1 MTDGYAFAVASG
13 IPGPVVPAPWL
24 RERME
29 GDAPEF
35 AVVDVQCRLTDP
47 RWGRARYLD
56 GHLPGAVFADMERDL
71 STEKTGTN
79 GRHPLPSVVRMAE
92 VFGRL
97 GIGAETVVCA
107 YDEGSGMFAARLWW
121 MLRHLGHERVTVLD
135 GGLPAWLKAGGAL
148 RAGEETRTARTFVP
162 KPIPERAADVRALEA
177 GLGGSEHLL
186 LDAREPARWRGE
198 TEPFD
203 PVAGRIPGARNHFW
217 QENLDGNGRFRS
229 PDELRRRFAPLASEQ
244 GGRRIVCYCGSG
256 LTAALNALA
265 LELAGLPR
273 VAVYSGSWSE
283 WCADPA
289 RPVEREDTGASGPPA
304 VRES

>member
-1 MTDGYAFAVASG
+1 M
-13 IPGPVVPAPWL
+13 
-24 RERME
+24 
-29 GDAPEF
+29 
-35 AVVDVQCRLTDP
+35 DVQCRLTDP

-79 GRHPLPSVVRMAE
+79 GRHPLPSVARMAE

-148 RAGEETRTARTFVP
+148 RAGEEARAARTFVP
-162 KPIPERAADVRALEA
+162 KPVPERAADVRALEA
-177 GLGGSEHLL
+177 GLGGVRTPAPRRAGAGALARRDRALRSGGGTDPRRAEPLL
-186 LDAREPARWRGE
+186 AGEPRRG
-198 TEPFD
+198 TAASAP
-203 PVAGRIPGARNHFW
+203 R
-217 QENLDGNGRFRS
+217 
-229 PDELRRRFAPLASEQ
+229 DELRRRFAPLASEQ

-289 RPVEREDTGASGPPA
+289 RPVERGDTGVSGPPPA
-304 VRES
+304 VREN